1 MASMTTTEP
10 GVAAA
15 QQKIVNDYDRL
26 AKVAEG
32 LRAVGRKVVLT
43 IGSWDLLHIGHV
55 RYLLRAKEHG
65 DLLIVGVDTDRAIK
79 FYKGPLR
86 PIVPQQERSEMLSYQ
101 TCVDFITLLDDVD
114 EQGRWQ
120 YELLRKI
127 KPDVFVAVEDSYP
140 ESQITEIRKH
150 SGEVVILPRQAEN
163 TSTTRMVQETVK
175 KHLEQMYALV
185 DKRPIQS

>member
-1 MASMTTTEP
+1 
-10 GVAAA
+10 
-15 QQKIVNDYDRL
+15 
-26 AKVAEG
+26 
-32 LRAVGRKVVLT
+32 
-43 IGSWDLLHIGHV
+43 
-55 RYLLRAKEHG
+55 
-65 DLLIVGVDTDRAIK
+65 
-79 FYKGPLR
+79 
-86 PIVPQQERSEMLSYQ
+86 MLSYQ